1 MDENITLIEKLDET
15 LVGLEKAVRQKN
27 KSLVGTH
34 VVEFSRIIS
43 ESPGLLEERDL
54 TTYGNRF
61 QQIMKQG
68 GYTTR

>member
-1 MDENITLIEKLDET
+1 MMEIFILIEELDDALSGLEDAVGKRDKE
-15 LVGLEKAVRQKN
+15 LVG
-27 KSLVGTH
+27 SH

-43 ESPGLLEERDL
+43 EAPRVLEEHDL

-68 GYTTR
+68 GYLTG